1 MPYLHSCKFKELVAK
16 IEVEEV
22 KLYVVNHM
30 SALEHVHKL
39 GIIHRDV
46 KPDNFLSE
54 EVLPH

>member
-22 KLYVVNHM
+22 KLYVANLM

-46 KPDNFLSE
+46 KPDNFLYDR
-54 EVLPH
+54 

>member
-22 KLYVVNHM
+22 KLYVANHM

-46 KPDNFLSE
+46 KPDNFLYDR
-54 EVLPH
+54 